1 MDTISVAY
9 YLLFGL
15 VGLIAIL
22 VSWGM
27 AGVISGVL
35 SSYEELGLRIPTYVK
50 VGNLFTILYQVTVV
64 SMATTV
70 GGSAGLSI
78 MITLMLLD
86 ISYKG
91 YVRSVA
97 LPELNRANRSL

>member
-1 MDTISVAY
+1 MDTMLVAY

-15 VGLIAIL
+15 VGFVAIL

-35 SSYEELGLRIPTYVK
+35 SSYQELGLRIPTYVK
-50 VGNLFTILYQVTVV
+50 VGNLFTILYQVAVVTV
-64 SMATTV
+64 ATAV
-70 GGSAGLSI
+70 GGKDGLSI

-91 YVRSVA
+91 YVRSVV
-97 LPELNRANRSL
+97 LPGVYQANRSL